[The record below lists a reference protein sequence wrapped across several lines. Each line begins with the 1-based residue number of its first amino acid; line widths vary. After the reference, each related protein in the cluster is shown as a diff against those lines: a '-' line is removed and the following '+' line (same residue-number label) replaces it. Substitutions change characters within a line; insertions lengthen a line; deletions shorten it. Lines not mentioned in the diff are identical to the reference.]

1 MEHVWVEKHTGEIW
15 KVFKE
20 KLLYAQ
26 WLCVPSSY
34 KYFRTRDKGKI
45 YTRKWKKSSGV
56 RKSSLKAKGGWKNWG
71 EEWKKG
77 HLMTWKEHVQRHA
90 PFFHVLFSK
99 RTCLL
104 RAYCWQSWRWL
115 WRSIFQDRPDLT
127 WHSGSVRPLGAT
139 LWKTLVYFALLPS
152 LGDLHIASHV
162 VLHLKLLRALTAFPF
177 CVCSAP
183 KGPSS

>member
-26 WLCVPSSY
+26 WLCVPLSY
-34 KYFRTRDKGKI
+34 KYFRTGDKGKI

-77 HLMTWKEHVQRHA
+77 HLMTWEEHVHRHA
-90 PFFHVLFSK
+90 PFFHILFSK
-99 RTCLL
+99 CTCLL
-104 RAYCWQSWRWL
+104 RPYCWQSWRWL
-115 WRSIFQDRPDLT
+115 WRSIFQDRPHLT

-139 LWKTLVYFALLPS
+139 LCKTPVYFALLPS
-152 LGDLHIASHV
+152 LGDLPIASHV